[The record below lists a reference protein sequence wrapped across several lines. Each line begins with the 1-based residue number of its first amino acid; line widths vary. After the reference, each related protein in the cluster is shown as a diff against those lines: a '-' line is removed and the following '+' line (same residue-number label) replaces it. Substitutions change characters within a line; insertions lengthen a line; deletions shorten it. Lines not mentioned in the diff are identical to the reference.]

1 MERRLEKV
9 RNIKTYLDILDQH
22 RDEMALALMSDP
34 GLSKTSQCKQWCEEH
49 GRQYFEFITSQRMP
63 SEISGMAMPDADTK
77 RMKIYDFD
85 YLLDMKDGDVLAFDE
100 FTNGNIM
107 TLNACLTLIQERN
120 MMSGRKLPSILI
132 VAMGNPQGK
141 CDMLPQTK
149 QRFLWL
155 NVKFDEDTWCEW
167 VKKELNVVPTRK
179 LIDIIKSTYKNGFG
193 VSEYNYM
200 TARTIT
206 NLLKLAKTV
215 DRSNAIWFNMYGVNS
230 GLIDELY
237 ASINNNQNDFEDL
250 ELLKYGLC
258 VIIQSLTHEQNVN
271 LNSLNKIRVW
281 IQECKTMSD
290 IKSTLKNIEESSN
303 PPDTHTLFLERIKS
317 DATENIADMNKLVK
331 ALTHISKSGEY
342 SLASI
347 VELRSAIKN
356 RVPNEGTQELLQDC
370 LNGKYNNVGLRL
382 YGDVTTKGILNKPKK
397 QEVSEDA

>member
-1 MERRLEKV
+1 M

-179 LIDIIKSTYKNGFG
+179 LIDIIKSTYKSGFG
-193 VSEYNYM
+193 IQDYNYM
-200 TARTIT
+200 TARTVT

-215 DRSNAIWFNMYGVNS
+215 DSSNAIWRNMYGVDQ
-230 GLIDELY
+230 GLVNELY
-237 ASINNNQNDFEDL
+237 ASINNNQNGLEDL

-258 VIIQSLTHEQNVN
+258 TILQALTHEQNADI
-271 LNSLNKIRVW
+271 NSLNRMRAW

-303 PPDTHTLFLERIKS
+303 PPDTQTLFLERIKS
-317 DATENIADMNKLVK
+317 NATENIADMNKLVK
-331 ALTHISKSGEY
+331 ALNHVSKSGGY
-342 SLASI
+342 SLSSI
-347 VELRSAIKN
+347 IELRSAIKN
-356 RVPNEGTQELLQDC
+356 RVPNEGTQELLKDC
-370 LNGKYNNVGLRL
+370 LNGKYNDVGLRL
-382 YGDVTTKGILNKPKK
+382 YSYVIAKGILDKPEK
-397 QEVSEDA
+397 QEVNEDA

>member
-1 MERRLEKV
+1 M
-9 RNIKTYLDILDQH
+9 RNIKAYLDILDQH

-155 NVKFDEDTWCEW
+155 NVKFDEEAWCEW
-167 VKKELNVVPTRK
+167 VEKELNVVPTQK
-179 LIDIIKSTYKNGFG
+179 LINIIKSTYKNGFG
-193 VSEYNYM
+193 VQDYNYM
-200 TARTIT
+200 TARTVT

-215 DRSNAIWFNMYGVNS
+215 DRSNAIWHNMYGVS
-230 GLIDELY
+230 SSLVDELY
-237 ASINNNQNDFEDL
+237 ASVNNNQNNSEDL
-250 ELLKYGLC
+250 DLLKYGLC
-258 VIIQSLTHEQNVN
+258 MIIQSLINEPNTNFDT
-271 LNSLNKIRVW
+271 LNKMKDW

-303 PPDTHTLFLERIKS
+303 PPDTKTLFLERIKS

-331 ALTHISKSGEY
+331 ALTHISKSEGY
-342 SLASI
+342 SLVSI
-347 VELRSAIKN
+347 VDLRSAIKN
-356 RVPNEGTQELLQDC
+356 RVPNEGTQELLKDC
-370 LNGKYNNVGLRL
+370 LNGKYNDVGLRL
-382 YGDVTTKGILNKPKK
+382 YSYVTTKGILNKPEK